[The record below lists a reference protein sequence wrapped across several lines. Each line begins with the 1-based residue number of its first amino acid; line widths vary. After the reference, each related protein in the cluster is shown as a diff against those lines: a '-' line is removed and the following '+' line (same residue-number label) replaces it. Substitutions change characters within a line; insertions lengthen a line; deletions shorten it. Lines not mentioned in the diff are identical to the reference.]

1 MNRYETDAAPGKIVG
16 IFVTGIVI
24 GTVATFLLCPQSG
37 RESRDQIR
45 QYVRRKG
52 EDFGE
57 GLNDLQEKT
66 VETYQDMASGTRQG
80 LGDIQRTI
88 KEAIHAGLEE
98 FRKEWK
104 QTTHSS

>member
-1 MNRYETDAAPGKIVG
+1 MSHYEADAAPGKMVG

-24 GTVATFLLCPQSG
+24 GTVATFLLSPQSG

-52 EDFGE
+52 EGFGE
-57 GLNDLQEKT
+57 GLNGLQDKT

-80 LGDIQRTI
+80 LEDIQRTI
-88 KEAIHAGLEE
+88 KDAIHAGMDE

-104 QTTHSS
+104 QK

>member
-1 MNRYETDAAPGKIVG
+1 MNHYEADAAPGKLVG
-16 IFVTGIVI
+16 IFVTGVVI
-24 GTVATFLLCPQSG
+24 GTVATFLLCPRSG

-57 GLNDLQEKT
+57 GLNGLHEKT
-66 VETYQDMASGTRQG
+66 VETYQELASGTRQG
-80 LGDIQRTI
+80 LEDIQQTV
-88 KEAIHAGLEE
+88 KEAIHAGLDE

-104 QTTHSS
+104 QTAGRS